1 MGLSVRRDETRQGRE
16 GRVPASAGSEVAKK
30 FSFSRPSFVH
40 TYNHSFVHTYNHS
53 LHLST

>member
-30 FSFSRPSFVH
+30 ISFSRPSFVH